1 MSATQGPQNVR
12 SLILAGLLTWA
23 AVSAILMLGLA
34 PRAPLSAAVLMAMLL
49 LYIASFLLVTL
60 HDHVS
65 AKRPRLQLLLWPALI
80 AQPLVVVLSQGFT
93 ADSSAYI
100 LLIIWCAQ
108 IAFFFDLRR
117 TLLLVAGILLLANVL
132 RWQVHGVVPHWLQP
146 VLYFMFCVFA
156 VLMARSIAAAEAANA
171 TLAQRNAELLA
182 TQKLLAINAGEHE
195 RLRIARDL
203 HDTLGHHLTALSLQL
218 EIAQHTGSEPQREAL
233 NQARQLTRLLLAD
246 VRATVG
252 NLRQHFSLDVR
263 ELLQPV
269 IEHVPRLQITLDVA
283 TDLQLADSSEAETVL
298 RATQEVI
305 SNCLRHGHARHLH
318 VQLQRRDGCV
328 VMSARDD
335 GVCRSPITPGNG
347 LRGLQER
354 VAQLGGQAEFGC
366 HENGGFF
373 VCLRWPQAQ

>member
-1 MSATQGPQNVR
+1 MSATHGPQNVR

-23 AVSAILMLGLA
+23 SVSAILMLGLA
-34 PRAPLSAAVLMAMLL
+34 QRAPMQAATLMLL
-49 LYIASFLLVTL
+49 LLVYAASFLLVTL
-60 HDHVS
+60 HEPLS
-65 AKRPRLQLLLWPALI
+65 ARHPRLQHLLWPALI
-80 AQPLVVVLSQGFT
+80 AQPAVVVLSQLFT
-93 ADSSAYI
+93 ADSSPYI

-117 TLLLVAGILLLANVL
+117 TLLLVAGVLLLANVL
-132 RWQVHGVVPHWLQP
+132 RWQVHDVLPHWLQP
-146 VLYFMFCVFA
+146 VLYFMFCLFS

-218 EIAQHTGSEPQREAL
+218 EIAQHTSSDAQREAL
-233 NQARQLTRLLLAD
+233 KQAQQLTRLLLAD

-252 NLRQHFSLDVR
+252 NLRQQFSLDVR

-269 IEHVPRLQITLDVA
+269 IDHVPRLQITLDIDA
-283 TDLQLADSSEAETVL
+283 DLKLADSSEAETVL
-298 RATQEVI
+298 RATQELI
-305 SNCLRHGHARHLH
+305 SNCLRHAHARQLHL
-318 VQLQRRDGCV
+318 QLRRDDDGV
-328 VMSARDD
+328 VMHARDD
-335 GVCRSPITPGNG
+335 GVCQTPVTPGNG

-354 VAQLGGQAEFGC
+354 VAQLGGKAEFGC
-366 HENGGFF
+366 HERGGFF
-373 VCLRWPQAQ
+373 VSLRWPQAQ